1 MERSEDSI
9 KGLTKLKMLITKLQR
24 GLFSAS
30 REDVDGKSGGATVVP
45 KDVKKGHFAVVA
57 EKGGKPKRF
66 VLELGYLS
74 NPEFLSLLKQAE
86 QEYGFQQKGIL
97 AVPCPPEEL
106 QNVLKYKK
114 RHRRI
119 RTEW

>member
-9 KGLTKLKMLITKLQR
+9 KGLSKLKMLITKLQR

-57 EKGGKPKRF
+57 VKGGKPKRF